1 MSDVYYYI
9 AFFLG
14 ILIAVEAVAL
24 YSIEKFAKERQIKFF
39 ITTAI
44 CYGILIPYLLYR
56 NLMYKGIGM
65 INFFW
70 NICSTIIG
78 FLIGIL
84 IFKEQ
89 INNLQ
94 WVGIT
99 LSILGI
105 TIAILDDFLKKNKMS
120 F

>member
-1 MSDVYYYI
+1 MTDVYYYI

-56 NLMYKGIGM
+56 NLMYKDIGM

-70 NICSTIIG
+70 NIFSTMSG
-78 FLIGIL
+78 FAIGIL

-89 INNLQ
+89 VNNLQ
-94 WVGIT
+94 WIGISLSLVGIG
-99 LSILGI
+99 LVILNDYQK
-105 TIAILDDFLKKNKMS
+105 TK
-120 F
+120 

>member
-1 MSDVYYYI
+1 MKQEYYYI

-14 ILIAVEAVAL
+14 ILIAIEAVAL
-24 YSIEKFAKERQIKFF
+24 YSIENFTKVKEYKYF
-39 ITTAI
+39 IITMIA
-44 CYGILIPYLLYR
+44 YGIIIPYILYR
-56 NLMYKGIGM
+56 NLAYKGIGM

-105 TIAILDDFLKKNKMS
+105 TIAILDEFLKK
-120 F
+120 